1 MEIST
6 ITKYIENLVNI
17 PSPTGFTK
25 LAEKYLMDEFT
36 KLGYAPYQNNKG
48 NVIVPVSYT
57 HLRKIRWTHKVGPN
71 TRVRTKLALVF
82 LCYFLPLGVGNFYAA
97 FFFLYS
103 IGDKYPN
110 FSFILSSL

>member
-1 MEIST
+1 MKEKETPMGLFSCLFL
-6 ITKYIENLVNI
+6 ITYKKIAWL
-17 PSPTGFTK
+17 
-25 LAEKYLMDEFT
+25 L
-36 KLGYAPYQNNKG
+36 
-48 NVIVPVSYT
+48 NVVP
-57 HLRKIRWTHKVGPN
+57 HKVGPN

-82 LCYFLPLGVGNFYAA
+82 LCSFLPLGVGNFYAA